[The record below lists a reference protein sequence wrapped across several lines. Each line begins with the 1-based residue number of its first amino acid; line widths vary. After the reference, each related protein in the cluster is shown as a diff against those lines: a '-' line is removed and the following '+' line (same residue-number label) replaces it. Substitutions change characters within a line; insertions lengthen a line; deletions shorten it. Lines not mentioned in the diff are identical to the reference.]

1 MPVCCAGIRDN
12 TLWSKHM
19 QLQRRR
25 FLLAG
30 TSAMLTVGCGG
41 GVDAERA
48 PILLKNA
55 YKQINLAA
63 NHPRYNAKFTFGD
76 MVNAWGISI
85 RPRGAGGHFWVTA
98 GGKSFQ
104 FVGDVTRSAD
114 PKLRSLFQDDLAE
127 VTIPGADALEG
138 DTSTGKATG
147 TVFNGADLNG
157 SNFRVSTQTAVQGG
171 AVVQFDGSARFIFS
185 TDSGAISAWTD
196 RAQDGSVVRV
206 NGPTV
211 EMFNGSDQGMA
222 FFGLAINPKTWDVL
236 WAVDFGEAPQIRQFD
251 KNWQLVPT
259 VGFANPF
266 ATGALVDAA
275 DASKGKMPRPG
286 DPVPFNMQVLG
297 ERVFVAYCVSQ
308 PLKDEQGNVLDINKF
323 LSGEEDALDKDQE
336 VAANAKP
343 GKGKV
348 VEFDL
353 SGKLV
358 RVFEDDGRLNA
369 PWGVALAPD
378 NFGKLSGALLVS
390 NFGGAGKIA
399 AFDPQTGKFIDYLR
413 DAQQAAIGI
422 AGLWALQFGNGES
435 LGDANALYF
444 AAGPEDEK
452 DGLFGALRYAE

>member
-1 MPVCCAGIRDN
+1 
-12 TLWSKHM
+12 
-19 QLQRRR
+19 
-25 FLLAG
+25 
-30 TSAMLTVGCGG
+30 
-41 GVDAERA
+41 
-48 PILLKNA
+48 
-55 YKQINLAA
+55 
-63 NHPRYNAKFTFGD
+63 
-76 MVNAWGISI
+76 
-85 RPRGAGGHFWVTA
+85 VTA

-323 LSGEEDALDKDQE
+323 FSGEEDALDKDQE